1 MITISLCM
9 IVKNEE
15 DVIERCLESVKDIA
29 DEIIVVDTGSTDNT
43 KEIVETFTEK
53 IFDFNWI
60 DDFSAARNYSFSLAK
75 MDFILWLDADDII
88 LQEDRKKLLQLKGS
102 LNNQVDIVMMKYN
115 VGFDEDGNVT
125 LSYFRER
132 LSKRTNNNKWIEPV
146 HEYLEIS
153 GNIIN
158 SNICITHKKE
168 HEAVKGRN
176 LSIYEKL
183 ISKGEELTVRGINYY
198 ARELYYNEKY
208 DRAIEY
214 FNLFL
219 DSEKGWVE
227 DNISACFNLSKCY
240 GYINN
245 KKKMIKTLLRS
256 FEYDTPRAEICCEI
270 GRYYLDKNFYEK
282 AIFWYKLASELE
294 EPKESWGFISHDYW
308 GYIPNIQ
315 LCVCYD
321 KLGNRDAAIK
331 YNNRAGEYKTNDY
344 SVGYNKKYFENIISM
359 EIQENGTETIS

>member
-1 MITISLCM
+1 MITITLCM

-15 DVIERCLESVKDIA
+15 DVIGRCLDSVKDIA

-43 KEIVETFTEK
+43 KEIVKTFTDK
-53 IFDFNWI
+53 IFDFQWI
-60 DDFSAARNYSFSLAK
+60 DDFSAARNYSFSMAK

-88 LQEDRKKLLQLKGS
+88 LEEDRKNLIQLKENLS
-102 LNNQVDIVMMKYN
+102 KEIDIVMMKYN
-115 VGFDEDGNVT
+115 VGFDQNGNVT

-132 LSKRTNNNKWIEPV
+132 LSKRINNNKWLEPV

-168 HEAVKGRN
+168 HVAIKGRN
-176 LSIYEKL
+176 LSIYEEL
-183 ISKGEELTVRGINYY
+183 ISKGNELSIRGLNYY
-198 ARELYYNEKY
+198 ARELYYNEEY
-208 DRAIEY
+208 DKAIEY
-214 FNLFL
+214 FNKFL
-219 DSEKGWVE
+219 DTEKGWVE

-240 GYINN
+240 RYKNDM
-245 KKKMIKTLLRS
+245 KSLLKTLLRS

-270 GRYYLDKNFYEK
+270 GYYYFENKNYEK
-282 AIFWYKLASELE
+282 AIFWYKLASELKQ
-294 EPKESWGFISHDYW
+294 PKDSWGFISHDYW

-321 KLGNRDAAIK
+321 KLGNRDAAVE
-331 YNNRAGEYKTNDY
+331 YNNKAAEYKPNDY
-344 SVGYNKKYFENIISM
+344 SVTYNKKYFENTSK
-359 EIQENGTETIS
+359 